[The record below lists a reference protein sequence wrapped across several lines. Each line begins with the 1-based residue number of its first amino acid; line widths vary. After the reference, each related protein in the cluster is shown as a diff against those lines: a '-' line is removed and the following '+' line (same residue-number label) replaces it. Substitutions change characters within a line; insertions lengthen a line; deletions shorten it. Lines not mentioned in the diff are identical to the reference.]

1 MIDESDWNE
10 LVEKTYG
17 RTYDF
22 QQQDGCKDRGVFN
35 LTVPSKETNDF
46 ENDAVPEVVNHCE
59 MGVSFAAWLVRDPK
73 KPLPYERLE
82 DFSLDLWWRRN
93 FYPSIEMVANDL
105 YAKGLLKAGKYSIN
119 IDWQKNNKGTNE
131 NQIIFDYT

>member
-1 MIDESDWNE
+1 MKIKNVKMIDESDWNE

-22 QQQDGCKDRGVFN
+22 QQQDGCQDRGVFN

-46 ENDAVPEVVNHCE
+46 ENDAVPEVVNHSE
-59 MGVSFAAWLVRDPK
+59 MGVSFKAWLARDPK
-73 KPLPYERLE
+73 KPLPDETG

-105 YAKGLLKAGKYSIN
+105 HKRGLLAEGKYVID
-119 IDWQKNNKGTNE
+119 IDW
-131 NQIIFDYT
+131 